1 MVGSETLYYQWISRI
16 KKDVLE
22 RPSLIIV
29 APRPGLEP
37 GTNGLTVFHS
47 NI

>member
-29 APRPGLEP
+29 ATYLNNLNK
-37 GTNGLTVFHS
+37 TNQRV
-47 NI
+47 NIIEIT